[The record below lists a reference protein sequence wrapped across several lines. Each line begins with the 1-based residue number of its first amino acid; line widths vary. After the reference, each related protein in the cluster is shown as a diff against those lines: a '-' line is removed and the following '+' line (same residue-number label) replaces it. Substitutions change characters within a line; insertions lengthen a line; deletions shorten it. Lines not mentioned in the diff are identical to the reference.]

1 MYKTTKSLLKGSHL
15 EYYNGVQNKFILTS
29 NVNCKKAFN
38 GIDSTLNV
46 VMLKLVKKYDET
58 HFYNC
63 LKVGIQFVYQTYT
76 YSIQSNE
83 SVSMFHLMVWHTKNE
98 NVVYNHRIS
107 KTSFKKIEELNNDIN
122 DLLKALFDNSIL

>member
-1 MYKTTKSLLKGSHL
+1 MHKTTKSLLKGSHL
-15 EYYNGVQNKFILTS
+15 EYYNGIQNKFILTS
-29 NVNCKKAFN
+29 NINCKKAFN

-46 VMLKLVKKYDET
+46 VMLKLVKKYDES

-63 LKVGIQFVYQTYT
+63 LKVGIEFKYQTYT
-76 YSIQSNE
+76 YAIQSNE
-83 SVSMFHLMVWHTKNE
+83 SVSMFHLIVWHSKNE
-98 NVVYNHRIS
+98 NIVYNHRIS